1 MRPGFYS
8 WVGKIAWRRKWQ
20 PTPVLLPGKSH
31 EWRSPVG
38 HSPWGN
44 KESDTTEQ
52 LRFLSFSL
60 ETMRLIT
67 LCWLEVHGYKLQG
80 SPLHFE
86 CPSPFSHQSKSSQWR
101 QRQTESCLSRIPVPA
116 PAVPGIQIGA
126 KQVDAEPKGDEGR
139 RMKEGS
145 RVVLYQTP
153 AAHTHIRPGSAR
165 KQARG

>member
-1 MRPGFYS
+1 MCISFSVNY
-8 WVGKIAWRRKWQ
+8 IAFISKF
-20 PTPVLLPGKSH
+20 LLHWSFSSLICKNCKNL
-31 EWRSPVG
+31 
-38 HSPWGN
+38 PWATN
-44 KESDTTEQ
+44 TEQ
-52 LRFLSFSL
+52 LHFLSFSL

-116 PAVPGIQIGA
+116 PAVPGTQMGA

-153 AAHTHIRPGSAR
+153 GAHT
-165 KQARG
+165 QAWLSQEAG

>member
-1 MRPGFYS
+1 MVKRLSTMWETGFYP

-31 EWRSPVG
+31 EWRNLVG

-44 KESDTTEQ
+44 KELDTTEQ
-52 LRFLSFSL
+52 LHFLSFSL

-67 LCWLEVHGYKLQG
+67 LCWLEIHGYKLQG

-86 CPSPFSHQSKSSQWR
+86 CPSPFSCQSKSSQWR
-101 QRQTESCLSRIPVPA
+101 QRQTKSCLSRIPVPA
-116 PAVPGIQIGA
+116 PAMPGTQMGA

-139 RMKEGS
+139 
-145 RVVLYQTP
+145 
-153 AAHTHIRPGSAR
+153 PGSTIPDTR
-165 KQARG
+165 CPHSHQA